1 MRAGDLHD
9 KFDIFSVTQT
19 VTSFGDFTRT
29 ESLRYSGVRC
39 SVVHMGTPS
48 AGASEFLDD
57 DQRVGEMKIEF
68 KCRYLSG
75 VEFSDIIIYNG
86 GRFNVYSILPIGKRE
101 GMRIR
106 ARRRDNV
113 NDQNPAQ

>member
-9 KFDIFSVTQT
+9 KMDIYQVTQT
-19 VTSFGDFTRT
+19 VNAWGDMT
-29 ESLRYSGVRC
+29 EAESIRYSGVRC
-39 SVVHMGTPS
+39 SILHMGTPS
-48 AGASEFLDD
+48 AGASEFTDD

-68 KCRYLSG
+68 KTRYLSG
-75 VEFSDIIIYNG
+75 VEFSDVIYYNG
-86 GRFNVYSILPIGKRE
+86 GRFNVYSVLPIGKRE

-106 ARRRDNV
+106 ARRRDNT

>member
-9 KFDIFSVTQT
+9 KLDIYSVVQT
-19 VTSFGDFTRT
+19 VNIWGDFVET
-29 ESLRYSGVRC
+29 ETIRFSDVRC
-39 SVVHMGTPS
+39 SVLHMGTPS
-48 AGASEFLDD
+48 AGASEFTDD

-75 VEFSDIIIYNG
+75 IEFSDVIYYNG

-101 GMRIR
+101 GMRVR
-106 ARRRDNV
+106 ARRRDNTS
-113 NDQNPAQ
+113 DSNPAD

>member
-9 KFDIFSVTQT
+9 KFSIYSVTTQVNT
-19 VTSFGDFTRT
+19 WGDFIQT
-29 ESLRYSGVRC
+29 EAIRYADVRC
-39 SVVHMGTPS
+39 SVLHMGTPS
-48 AGASEFLDD
+48 AGASEFTDD

-68 KCRYLSG
+68 KTRYLSG
-75 VEFSDIIIYNG
+75 DEFSDVIYYNG

-106 ARRRDNV
+106 ARRRDNT
-113 NDQNPAQ
+113 NGSNSAD

>member
-9 KFDIFSVTQT
+9 KFDIYAVTQT
-19 VTSFGDFTRT
+19 VNVWGDFVSAETIRF
-29 ESLRYSGVRC
+29 SGVRC
-39 SVVHMGTPS
+39 SILHMGTPS
-48 AGASEFLDD
+48 AGASEFTDD

-75 VEFSDIIIYNG
+75 VEFSDVIYYNG

-106 ARRRDNV
+106 ARRRDNT
-113 NDQNPAQ
+113 NDSNPAD